1 MFSLRQRWSI
11 LALIVNLAPETLKVD
26 SKKINDLNNILVLG
40 AGRSATALIRYV
52 LEQAEVHNWHVTVA
66 DADPQMA
73 AKKVGGNPRGMG
85 VWLDVNKVND
95 RNDLINRADLVISLL
110 PAHLHIEVA
119 YNCIKLNKHL
129 ITASYV
135 SKDIYKLSDQFR
147 NKELLFM
154 GELGLDPGID
164 HMSAMKTINEIKA
177 QGGKITSF
185 ASNAGGLVALENLK
199 KNPWK
204 YKFTWNPRN
213 VVKAGQ
219 GTAQYLENDKFKYV
233 PYGRL
238 FKEYRLVEVPGFDEP
253 FEVYANRESLLYR
266 EAYGLDNIPSLFR
279 GTIRYRG
286 FCDAWNAL
294 VQIGLTDATYPI
306 VDSDKLT
313 YHELMEAYLGAEKKT
328 GLSVKDRT
336 AELLGERPFSPVMKK
351 LDWLGLFSKKK
362 IGIANATPALIL
374 EDLLL
379 KKWTLQPND
388 RDLIVMQH
396 EFEYELEGKKK
407 RRFSTLVLEGKDAD
421 DTAMA
426 RLVGLPLGIFAKLVM
441 TGKITERG
449 VHIPVASEAYEPVLK
464 ELENYGVIFKDREED
479 L

>member
-1 MFSLRQRWSI
+1 
-11 LALIVNLAPETLKVD
+11 
-26 SKKINDLNNILVLG
+26 
-40 AGRSATALIRYV
+40 
-52 LEQAEVHNWHVTVA
+52 
-66 DADPQMA
+66 
-73 AKKVGGNPRGMG
+73 MG

-119 YNCIKLNKHL
+119 YDCIKLNKHL

-135 SKDIYKLSDQFR
+135 SKDIYKLSDEFR

-177 QGGKITSF
+177 AGGKITAF
-185 ASNAGGLVALENLK
+185 HSNAGGLVALDCVG

-219 GTAQYLENDKFKYV
+219 GTAQYLEDGKFKYV
-233 PYGRL
+233 PYNRL
-238 FKEYRLVEVPGFDEP
+238 FKEYKLIEIPGFEEP
-253 FEVYANRESLLYR
+253 LEVYANRESLLYR
-266 EAYGLDNIPSLFR
+266 EAYGLDNIPTLSR

-294 VQIGLTDATYPI
+294 VKIGLTDGTYPI

-313 YHELMEAYLGAEKKT
+313 YHELMEAYLGSEKKS

-351 LDWLGLFSKKK
+351 LDWLGLFSKRK
-362 IGIANATPALIL
+362 IGLANATPALIL
-374 EDLLL
+374 ENLLL
-379 KKWTLQPND
+379 SKWQLKPDD
-388 RDLIVMQH
+388 RDLIIMQH
-396 EFEYELEGKKK
+396 EFEYEMDGAQKK
-407 RRFSTLVLEGKDAD
+407 RYSTLVLEGVDSE

-449 VHIPVASEAYEPVLK
+449 VNIPVASEAYEPVLE
-464 ELENYGVIFKDREED
+464 ELENYGVIFKEREED
-479 L
+479 I